1 MIELEPTK
9 LPLMQQKVQLNFY
22 LFIDTKFIEE
32 VIVMV
37 IVLVVIHSLG
47 VIAFERIGI
56 VNINLELV

>member
-1 MIELEPTK
+1 
-9 LPLMQQKVQLNFY
+9 MQQKVQLNFY

-56 VNINLELV
+56 VNINLELVLTII